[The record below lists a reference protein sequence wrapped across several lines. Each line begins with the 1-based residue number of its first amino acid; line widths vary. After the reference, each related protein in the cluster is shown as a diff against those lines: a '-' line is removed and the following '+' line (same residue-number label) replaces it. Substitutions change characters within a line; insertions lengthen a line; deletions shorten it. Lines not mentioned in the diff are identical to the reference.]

1 MTSNEEDQHL
11 GREIDAVPKVEPDK
25 ECNGRKAERTEDGG
39 RVFAGYCSLPAG
51 WGVVEGGETGC
62 RCKLHGG
69 VRGGGAPANN
79 QNATKHGLDADPHH
93 YYQSLSSE
101 EQQFIEDLST
111 TIEDRV
117 RENTG
122 RVDYTDRIL
131 SRQVAIRLHISTKAS
146 NYVENESGLDQAVRG
161 RREVAPLLK
170 EVRKYDDSIFKSLKE
185 LGVLDDPE
193 SAKAES
199 VDTWRRFV
207 EDGENS
213 E

>member
-1 MTSNEEDQHL
+1 MTKNNESQYLKKEFDC
-11 GREIDAVPKVEPDK
+11 APKVNPEE
-25 ECNGRKAERTEDGG
+25 ECNGRKAEQTEEGK
-39 RVFAGYCSLPAG
+39 RVFTGYCSLPAG
-51 WGVVEGGETGC
+51 WGVVEGGETGR

-69 VRGGGAPANN
+69 VPSGGAPTNN

-101 EQQFIEDLST
+101 EQQFIEELSA

-131 SRQVAIRLHISTKAS
+131 SRQVAVQLHISTKAS

-161 RREVAPLLK
+161 RSEVAPLLK
-170 EVRKYDDSIFKSLKE
+170 EVRKYDNSIFQSLKE
-185 LGVLDDPE
+185 LGVLDEPA